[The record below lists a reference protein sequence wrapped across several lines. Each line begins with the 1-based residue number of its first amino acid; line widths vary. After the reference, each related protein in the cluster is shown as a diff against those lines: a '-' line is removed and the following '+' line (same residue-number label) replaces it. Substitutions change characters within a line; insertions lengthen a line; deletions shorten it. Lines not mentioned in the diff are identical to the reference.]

1 MAYPGPQ
8 SLPDLS
14 NMPDPGPQTLHLSFF
29 LKFTLILCWALL
41 IALLSVANFVTS
53 LFFSIASSTARAGWT
68 SRQRG
73 CGRGQ
78 PKKKTKGNS
87 YMFGWLVQV
96 KFNIIKFGRTKV
108 TLHWLILLKIVHYLS
123 YFLFESGAKISK
135 LQINSHSGLTM
146 PRT

>member
-1 MAYPGPQ
+1 
-8 SLPDLS
+8 
-14 NMPDPGPQTLHLSFF
+14 
-29 LKFTLILCWALL
+29 
-41 IALLSVANFVTS
+41 
-53 LFFSIASSTARAGWT
+53 
-68 SRQRG
+68 
-73 CGRGQ
+73 
-78 PKKKTKGNS
+78 
-87 YMFGWLVQV
+87 MFGWLVQV